1 MEVESIF
8 IPDTIMQEWLEA
20 LIKKTWLGEQ
30 RWHFRGYFADGK
42 TMIFHTMLPPR
53 GMWTIYGSA
62 TVGKVSSI
70 FINWGDTIVVGPET
84 RLYKTFDETE
94 TALSLLASELYV
106 LARGSAAKHLPDT
119 LPLIHQAIT
128 E

>member
-1 MEVESIF
+1 MGVESIF
-8 IPDTIMQEWLEA
+8 VPDHVMREWLEA
-20 LIKKTWLGEQ
+20 LIKKTWLGERHWYFQ
-30 RWHFRGYFADGK
+30 GYSADRK
-42 TMIFHTMLPPR
+42 TTSFYTMLPPK

-70 FINWGDTIVVGPET
+70 FISWGDTPVDPET
-84 RLYKTFDETE
+84 QLYKTFDKTE
-94 TALSLLASELYV
+94 TALSLLATELYV
-106 LARGSAAKHLPDT
+106 LARGSADKRLPDT